1 MNIAGWVGG
10 LRVNFSS
17 ETAGSINLT
26 ELFPTE
32 ELQVKVDQG
41 FAKVDQT
48 AQDVEAWWDGLTP
61 VEQKNPVNKEKY
73 ESANKLLETA
83 GGVLTSL
90 DGALNDDQDA
100 TVQYSLD
107 KSLKN
112 KWNFIIG
119 SQFQINR
126 HLMIR
131 AEYGFLGS
139 RQQFLAGLQNR
150 FGL

>member
-1 MNIAGWVGG
+1 
-10 LRVNFSS
+10 
-17 ETAGSINLT
+17 
-26 ELFPTE
+26 
-32 ELQVKVDQG
+32 
-41 FAKVDQT
+41 
-48 AQDVEAWWDGLTP
+48 
-61 VEQKNPVNKEKY
+61 VNKEKY